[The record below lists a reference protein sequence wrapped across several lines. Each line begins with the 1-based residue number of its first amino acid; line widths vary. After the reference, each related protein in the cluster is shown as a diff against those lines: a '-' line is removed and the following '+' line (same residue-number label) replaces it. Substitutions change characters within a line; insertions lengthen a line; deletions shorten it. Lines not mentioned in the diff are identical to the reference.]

1 MGKPEVLCP
10 SLPEKCPLSALFLF
24 TGDEG
29 GTRPIS
35 EFLSLGENWNRG
47 PERGEMEFF
56 SNGLHA
62 ENEQDNNFNALCSS
76 VLQDQGGLVTK
87 VSW

>member
-1 MGKPEVLCP
+1 M
-10 SLPEKCPLSALFLF
+10 SALLLL
-24 TGDEG
+24 TGDKG

-35 EFLSLGENWNRG
+35 EFLSLN
-47 PERGEMEFF
+47 F
-56 SNGLHA
+56 SAGLHA
-62 ENEQDNNFNALCSS
+62 ENERDNSFSALCSV